1 MKLSGRLLIILF
13 FVLLFFFT
21 RDSLILDP
29 DFGWHLTTGK
39 YILKSGI
46 PKTDPFSYSMPSYKW
61 IEYEWLSDVTYAL
74 AYPAIGIV
82 GLALLQ
88 SFIIVLTLILPFYK
102 NLYRWSFLIFLL
114 ASGEFSFFGG
124 VRPQIFTWFFLSLLL
139 FVLLDRRRFDRF
151 FFLVPLIFVPW
162 VNLHGGFALGIFT
175 LLLFVV
181 IESLKDKRLYIK
193 GVFVFLLSVLA
204 TFINP
209 YTLRIWEV
217 IYNHATDANLRSY
230 VSEWLPGVTMLHP
243 SLLFLIAISLIIV
256 YKHIKRFN
264 KIEIVLFFF
273 LLAASLLSIKQ
284 APLWVI
290 LAVII
295 VNKGILH
302 FKNDLPK
309 IALKRFD
316 VLISVLILIGIFLF
330 ILQAY
335 FALKSAYQLSEN
347 VFYPKKA
354 TEYLN
359 NKHLGKNV
367 FSTFNWGGYLIWH
380 LPQRKFFVDGRMPT
394 WKNLNSGNQ
403 SSYAFMEYND
413 ILTGKVS
420 LGSTITR
427 YDIDT
432 VIVPVE
438 KIVNKKSVV
447 YKLKSIG
454 NRLLKE
460 DEMFSYQNLIKQLK
474 DSGFKEVYK
483 DNISIVYRKS

>member
-1 MKLSGRLLIILF
+1 
-13 FVLLFFFT
+13 
-21 RDSLILDP
+21 
-29 DFGWHLTTGK
+29 
-39 YILKSGI
+39 
-46 PKTDPFSYSMPSYKW
+46 
-61 IEYEWLSDVTYAL
+61 
-74 AYPAIGIV
+74 
-82 GLALLQ
+82 
-88 SFIIVLTLILPFYK
+88 
-102 NLYRWSFLIFLL
+102 
-114 ASGEFSFFGG
+114 
-124 VRPQIFTWFFLSLLL
+124 
-139 FVLLDRRRFDRF
+139 
-151 FFLVPLIFVPW
+151 
-162 VNLHGGFALGIFT
+162 
-175 LLLFVV
+175 
-181 IESLKDKRLYIK
+181 
-193 GVFVFLLSVLA
+193 
-204 TFINP
+204 
-209 YTLRIWEV
+209 
-217 IYNHATDANLRSY
+217 
-230 VSEWLPGVTMLHP
+230 MLHP

-256 YKHIKRFN
+256 YKYIKRFN
-264 KIEIVLFFF
+264 RIEIVLFLF
-273 LLAASLLSIKQ
+273 LLVASLLSIKQ
-284 APLWVI
+284 APLWVV
-290 LAVII
+290 LAVVI

-335 FALKSAYQLSEN
+335 FALKSSYQLSEN